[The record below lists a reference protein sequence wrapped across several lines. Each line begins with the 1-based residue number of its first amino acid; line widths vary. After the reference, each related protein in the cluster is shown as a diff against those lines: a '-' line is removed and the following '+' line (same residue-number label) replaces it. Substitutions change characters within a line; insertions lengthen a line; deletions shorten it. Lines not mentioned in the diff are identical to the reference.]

1 MVKGKTEITGPWPQL
16 SVVGI
21 LFLKK
26 KVRHLPEENLKIL
39 LILKG
44 SEREIKS

>member
-26 KVRHLPEENLKIL
+26 KLDTFLKRI
-39 LILKG
+39 
-44 SEREIKS
+44 